1 MIKAILSLSLILIFS
16 SCATPKSID
25 SLLILPTPIQNP
37 KYTISGNTIIYED
50 KNISIVVKH
59 LNPQMLNNYYME
71 RNFTNPF
78 ADFPA
83 DKKFTIFAVRFLNN
97 SKDKITYNP
106 MMSAIFE
113 GNEKP
118 VRPIDVTDFY
128 LLLSEDQN
136 IEARMRIIKK
146 TAYDVQF
153 VLQSG
158 EKKDALLIFP
168 AIDLSTKVATLMLKD
183 VYFGFKWTNIPFAF
197 DVTEKKEK

>member
-153 VLQSG
+153 VLQNG

-168 AIDLSTKVATLMLKD
+168 AIDLSTKVVTLILKD

>member
-197 DVTEKKEK
+197 DGTEKKEK

>member
-25 SLLILPTPIQNP
+25 SLLILPTPIQNT

-59 LNPQMLNNYYME
+59 LNPQMLNNYYTE
-71 RNFTNPF
+71 RNFINPF
-78 ADFPA
+78 ADFPG

-136 IEARMRIIKK
+136 IEARMRMIKK

-168 AIDLSTKVATLMLKD
+168 AIDLSTKVVTLMLKD
-183 VYFGFKWTNIPFAF
+183 VYFGFKWTNIPFVF

>member
-1 MIKAILSLSLILIFS
+1 MIKALLYLSLILIFS

-37 KYTISGNTIIYED
+37 KYTVSGNTIIYED

-59 LNPQMLNNYYME
+59 LNPLMLNNYYQE
-71 RNFTNPF
+71 RNLINPF

-118 VRPIDVTDFY
+118 IRPIDVTDFY
-128 LLLSEDQN
+128 MLLSEDPN
-136 IEARMRIIKK
+136 VEARMKMIKK

-153 VLQSG
+153 VLQNG

-168 AIDLSTKVATLMLKD
+168 AIDLSTKVVILMLKD
-183 VYFGFKWTNIPFAF
+183 VYFGFKWANIPFAF
-197 DVTEKKEK
+197 DVTEKKEE

>member
-71 RNFTNPF
+71 RNFKNPF

>member
-71 RNFTNPF
+71 RNFKNPF

-183 VYFGFKWTNIPFAF
+183 VYFGFKWTNIPFVF

>member
-71 RNFTNPF
+71 RNFKNPF

-168 AIDLSTKVATLMLKD
+168 AIDLSTKVVTLMLKD

>member
-1 MIKAILSLSLILIFS
+1 MIKALLYLLLILIFS
-16 SCATPKSID
+16 SCAATPKFE
-25 SLLILPTPIQNP
+25 SLLILPAPIQNQ

-59 LNPQMLNNYYME
+59 LNPLMLNNYYME
-71 RNFTNPF
+71 RNLINPF

-83 DKKFTIFAVRFLNN
+83 DKKFTVFAVRFLNN

-106 MMSAIFE
+106 MMSAIYE

-118 VRPIDVTDFY
+118 IRPIDVTDFY

-136 IEARMRIIKK
+136 IEARMRMIKK

-168 AIDLSTKVATLMLKD
+168 AIDPSTKVVTLMLKD